1 MRHYSTF
8 SVLIGMGCVCM
19 CVMAECRLRKVGLQ
33 RGRAGRA
40 QKLAIITSQIWRRV
54 STVVTKANVNCLVER
69 MQLVGPGNTELGR
82 RRSTPSGW
90 STA

>member
-1 MRHYSTF
+1 
-8 SVLIGMGCVCM
+8 MGCVCM

-33 RGRAGRA
+33 RGRAGG
-40 QKLAIITSQIWRRV
+40 QQELAIITGQIRRRV

-82 RRSTPSGW
+82 RREHTKRLEHRLRMERR
-90 STA
+90 AV